1 MAKIKLIKAHSYNGI
16 VKATREK
23 PIVEVEDKEAQA
35 LVETGYF
42 EYCVS
47 SAPVLDADNDADG
60 DDGVPDYA
68 ALSEMTKAELTAY
81 AAENDID
88 IADCKTK
95 ADILE
100 AISVANGG
108 SRTMI
113 DIQED

>member
-1 MAKIKLIKAHSYNGI
+1 MVKIKLIKAHSYNGI

-23 PIVEVEDKEAQA
+23 PIVEAEDEAAQA
-35 LVETGYF
+35 LVATGYF
-42 EYCVS
+42 EYCTP
-47 SAPVLDADNDADG
+47 SAPAPDADNDAG
-60 DDGVPDYA
+60 SDDGVPDYE

-81 AAENDID
+81 ATENDID
-88 IADCKTK
+88 IAECKTK